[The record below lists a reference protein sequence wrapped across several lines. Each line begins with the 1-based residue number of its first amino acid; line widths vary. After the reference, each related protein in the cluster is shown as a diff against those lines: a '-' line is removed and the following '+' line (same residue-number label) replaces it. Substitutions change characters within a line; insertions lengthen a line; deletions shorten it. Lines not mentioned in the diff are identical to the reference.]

1 MKNNVL
7 SVCKKIIDGI
17 LAGMLISLGGA
28 VFLACIGFDP
38 QAAFM
43 RVAGA
48 LFFTLALVCIC
59 MRGYSLYTGKIG
71 LLPEKHSKEDVS
83 VLLLCLL
90 GNAIG
95 TVAFGYL
102 IGFVFPNLG
111 ETAAGLCAS
120 KLTQGYGF
128 GLLRAILCGILVYL
142 SVDIYRNNKTSLGI
156 ILCIPSF
163 ILSGYEHSI
172 ADIFYFATANSVSW
186 NAFGY
191 LVMIILGNS
200 IGGLLIP
207 VLQLVRPVQKKEED
221 KNEAEAPNGSDS

>member
-1 MKNNVL
+1 MNGKSQFVL
-7 SVCKKIIDGI
+7 SVSKKIIDGI

-28 VFLACIGFDP
+28 VYLACYNPDVAYMRYVG
-38 QAAFM
+38 AF
-43 RVAGA
+43 
-48 LFFTLALVCIC
+48 FFTLALVCIC

-71 LLPEKHSKEDVS
+71 LVPQNHSKEDIS

-102 IGFVFPNLG
+102 IGWVFPAIKS
-111 ETAAGLCAS
+111 TAATLCAS

-128 GLLRAILCGILVYL
+128 GLLRAVLCGILVYL
-142 SVDIYRNNKTSLGI
+142 SVDIYRNNKTPLGI
-156 ILCIPSF
+156 LLCIPAF

-172 ADIFYFATANSVSW
+172 ADIFYFAAGNTVSW
-186 NAFGY
+186 QAFGY
-191 LVMIILGNS
+191 LIMIIVGNS

-207 VLQLVRPVQKKEED
+207 LLQLVRPKENKENKRED
-221 KNEAEAPNGSDS
+221 NNQPQE